1 MMLINNQTHIKSII
15 NPGSQIIA
23 MSDAVCHNLGL
34 YYDPCIQLN
43 MQSANGIIDKSL
55 GLACNIPCCIGD
67 IALYLQIHVIN
78 DPAYNILMG

>member
-1 MMLINNQTHIKSII
+1 MMLVDNQTHVESII
-15 NPGSQIIA
+15 DPGLQIIT

-34 YYDPCIQLN
+34 HYNPHIQLN

-55 GLACNIPCCIGD
+55 GLACNIPCCVGD
-67 IALYLQIHVIN
+67 ITLYLQIHAIH